1 MGPNSPRLSCPHP
14 AEKQAMCCG
23 LGRVGFP
30 LLTPE
35 VSSLREPTVVVAR
48 SVSSPAALPV
58 EEQLARGP
66 LVLLVP
72 LELCPQPAAARPA
85 AKPLSA
91 AASPGCQPSLQ
102 EVRPPT
108 PATSSGTSVTTGPKQ
123 PGPDQYLPAPL
134 LIGPTSNLGPTGES
148 ETCSPNQSRRSPASP
163 AHSLQQAQP
172 SPPHATMEPSC
183 SLPAAESPPSTGDGG
198 PPPRSSQL

>member
-1 MGPNSPRLSCPHP
+1 
-14 AEKQAMCCG
+14 MCCG

-30 LLTPE
+30 PFTPE
-35 VSSLREPTVVVAR
+35 VSSLREPTVVVTR

-58 EEQLARGP
+58 KEQLARGP
-66 LVLLVP
+66 LVLLVLLVPLVP

-91 AASPGCQPSLQ
+91 AASPGRRPSWQ

-123 PGPDQYLPAPL
+123 PGPDQYLPALL